1 MKENIERSMTVA
13 GEITIIGETGS
24 VCSRT
29 LTLLGQ
35 TSTSGSKTITLLGET
50 RTLQC
55 KLIFSVTVSSAD
67 ASQGTASGGGE
78 VEYGQSITIRA
89 AAKSGYAF
97 SHWTKNGAAVQGAGA
112 VYSYAPKG
120 NDAWVAYFKDTPV
133 VFDVVAYPMVV
144 TDDGGNMFW
153 AVSVATNPDVLAE
166 TTLEVSGFI
175 EISGGGGGSFSGVLE
190 RGSGKNILVTSIP
203 YAEGCDNVI
212 GGELQLQCT
221 DASYVVGNVEFGYI
235 SSFAAQSILAG
246 YSLWSISADDED
258 G

>member
-1 MKENIERSMTVA
+1 MA

-35 TSTSGSKTITLLGET
+35 TRASGSKTVTILGET

-89 AAKSGYAF
+89 AAKAGYAF

-112 VYSYAPKG
+112 VTPMRLRETMRGWRILRMPRWYSM
-120 NDAWVAYFKDTPV
+120 W
-133 VFDVVAYPMVV
+133 
-144 TDDGGNMFW
+144 
-153 AVSVATNPDVLAE
+153 LH
-166 TTLEVSGFI
+166 
-175 EISGGGGGSFSGVLE
+175 
-190 RGSGKNILVTSIP
+190 IL
-203 YAEGCDNVI
+203 
-212 GGELQLQCT
+212 
-221 DASYVVGNVEFGYI
+221 
-235 SSFAAQSILAG
+235 
-246 YSLWSISADDED
+246 WW
-258 G
+258 